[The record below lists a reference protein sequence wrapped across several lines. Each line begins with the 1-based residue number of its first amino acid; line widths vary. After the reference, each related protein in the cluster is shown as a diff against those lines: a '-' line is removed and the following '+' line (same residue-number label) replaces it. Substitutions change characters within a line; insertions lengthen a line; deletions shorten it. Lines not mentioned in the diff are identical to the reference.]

1 MSHPFSEQSTPT
13 VDHTVVASL
22 APRAHTF
29 HHPLP
34 WVSPPTLNMVWPM
47 AHLRIW
53 CACSRSIPLEG
64 PGPLLLG
71 ALSHGK

>member
-1 MSHPFSEQSTPT
+1 MSHPFAEQSTPT

-53 CACSRSIPLEG
+53 
-64 PGPLLLG
+64 
-71 ALSHGK
+71 